1 MKKFIIKVYW
11 RRRGFFVLAVPRNDS
26 DEAKMHIAKASGS
39 YLPVCIW
46 AILSIFILF
55 QHSVASA
62 NEVTVIQSYN
72 VKPYNDALKGFKEN
86 CNCDVDRFIVSEI
99 TETDILRSIRKSE
112 PDIVVAI
119 GADALKKVRVIKTI
133 PIVYLMIL
141 NPQPMVSGRTNIRGV
156 SLNVAPLKQLRI
168 LRKAM
173 PGLKTVGLIY
183 NPDSTGYFVKKART
197 AADALG
203 IKLFAKEIHKS
214 KDLPDLLKTM
224 RGKVD
229 AFWMLPDLTV
239 VTTETIEFLFLF
251 FHENRVPVITFSDKY
266 LEMGALMSLNIDTF
280 DVGRQAGE
288 ITRKILSGISIE
300 EFSNMY
306 ARNAV
311 ITVNQT
317 IADKLGITINEE
329 ILEKANVINCK

>member
-1 MKKFIIKVYW
+1 FPGV
-11 RRRGFFVLAVPRNDS
+11 RHPVNDS
-26 DEAKMHIAKASGS
+26 DKAKMRIAKASGS
-39 YLPVCIW
+39 CLTVCIW
-46 AILSIFILF
+46 TFLSIFMLF
-55 QHSVASA
+55 QHHVASA

-72 VKPYNDALKGFKEN
+72 VKPYNDALKGFKKN

-141 NPQPMVSGRTNIRGV
+141 NPQSMVSGRTNIRGV
-156 SLNVAPLKQLRI
+156 SLNIAPRKQLRI
-168 LRKAM
+168 LRKAI

-183 NPDSTGYFVKKART
+183 NPDSTGYFVKKALA
-197 AADALG
+197 AADASG
-203 IKLFAKEIHKS
+203 IELFTKEIHNS
-214 KDLPDLLKTM
+214 KELPAVLKTM
-224 RGKVD
+224 RGNVD

-251 FHENRVPVITFSDKY
+251 FLENRVPVITFSDKY
-266 LEMGALMSLNIDTF
+266 LEMGALISLDIDAF

-288 ITRKILSGISIE
+288 ITRKILSGTSIE
-300 EFSNMY
+300 AFSNMD

-311 ITVNQT
+311 ITINQT
-317 IADKLGITINEE
+317 IADKLGIRLNEE